1 MENVIFSPKFCSK
14 VDLNSLSW
22 SSNKNFVNLKIPL
35 EFSSRLSKTFLSFTL
50 LLLILLSVQ
59 QVLFSQSCCHS
70 IFFNSGVQSYDLLRV
85 GCDKLY
91 RKYEID
97 QNGSCPSSPLQIAV
111 GASYDIMY
119 DLDFFRVT
127 YESLIDASLITVTPS
142 YINDPPTQ
150 GSFNYILESLP
161 IYYPGNSDYI
171 ITYFEYQFDLN
182 FGNPNAGTNN
192 PTPSV
197 IGLSLG
203 IRCNSNDQFYW
214 ADSYT
219 AAGASGVRVNGNWSD
234 LMNDPEISIF
244 LNVTP
249 GIHITEEL
257 IIDDIQ
263 EIIGGFQSVSHIT
276 GDPGYKISTLTDVD
290 FINCAITGCTEM
302 WRGFDVKEGSQLGF
316 IDCEVKDAEIAV
328 KLNPASKVT
337 ASISSFINNAYGIW
351 DEQGTFVELGT
362 VTFTSEAENW
372 LPAFSG
378 QTYQPINGIGLA
390 GVVSTGGFILASEG
404 TYSNLY
410 NGIIANNST
419 LDVNQ
424 THFNSMHH
432 IAPFVQGN
440 GILLI
445 NPTGSKSALISN
457 RSSFENCL
465 TGIRIAG
472 QRTKVL
478 NSDFADVAYGI
489 SALNTSA
496 SLTMDYDTIQST
508 IYGIQLNNCPGAIKT
523 IQNSIFTNS
532 GNSTI
537 DDGCIYI
544 QNPASFSLIRNNQMT
559 VQGGIFGF
567 RTTPGAPSSLYNN
580 TSTLANTTRSHGFG
594 FHLSGNRS
602 NLSCNTA
609 AGPSSTNKDLYG
621 FQVVMANA
629 NFNCNLSEGGRRGFN
644 VSGSNA
650 MSAFRGNEIGGI
662 YGMRVESNGRLGLTA
677 TLMHQGN
684 CWPGSSIKDAL
695 NDNQSQ
701 PFVEQSQF
709 TVDGQEQACFLP
721 DWEAQ
726 GDWFDNIP
734 DQNTSYG
741 CGSLCPNGGAGAGFG
756 PDICDYAEE
765 LIPLTNNSVSYAA
778 YQNEMRWLDRYQVYK
793 LLTEAE
799 CSGLSQTL
807 RNFIS
812 AMASSEI
819 GKLAEID
826 IRLNALATSSED
838 ADQIQIDSLH
848 QIHDSLIIQIKDL
861 LEETWFK
868 WDTSIVVEL
877 LDEMAVVQTEI
888 DSLVEVK
895 NDWYTGQL
903 EEILDDNSEISTN
916 STIAAQLKW
925 VNGLMI
931 TTMLSDTLLHLDS
944 EDENDLL
951 DIAFL
956 CPEEGGYATLKA
968 RGLLHS
974 LGYTEVFDDR
984 HCYDSSLQALKAP
997 IMPLRLTLAPNPTS
1011 TFVYIEASSQ
1021 AIHSVQF
1028 MNSMGQLIFEQKGGG
1043 ANYVYSQTDQLA
1055 LGTYMVV
1062 CTLIDGTVLRSKLIV
1077 NR

>member
-1 MENVIFSPKFCSK
+1 MYE
-14 VDLNSLSW
+14 
-22 SSNKNFVNLKIPL
+22 L
-35 EFSSRLSKTFLSFTL
+35 EFFK
-50 LLLILLSVQ
+50 
-59 QVLFSQSCCHS
+59 
-70 IFFNSGVQSYDLLRV
+70 
-85 GCDKLY
+85 
-91 RKYEID
+91 
-97 QNGSCPSSPLQIAV
+97 
-111 GASYDIMY
+111 
-119 DLDFFRVT
+119 VT
-127 YESLIDASLITVTPS
+127 YQSIIDASEITITPS
-142 YINDPPTQ
+142 YINDPPSA
-150 GSFNYILESLP
+150 GSFNYILDPLP
-161 IYYPGNSDYI
+161 LYYPADNDYVLVF
-171 ITYFEYQFDLN
+171 FEYQFNLS
-182 FGNPNAGTNN
+182 FGNPNAGSGL
-192 PTPSV
+192 PPPSN
-197 IGLSLG
+197 IGLGLAT
-203 IRCNSNDQFYW
+203 RCSSNDSFNQTDVYS
-214 ADSYT
+214 AS
-219 AAGASGVRVNGNWSD
+219 GASGVRVNGNWSD
-234 LMNDPEISIF
+234 LKNDPDISVF
-244 LNVTP
+244 LNQAP
-249 GIHITEEL
+249 GFHITEEL
-257 IIDDIQ
+257 VIDDIQ
-263 EIIGGFQSVSHIT
+263 EVIGGFASASNIT
-276 GDPGYKISTLTDVD
+276 GDPGYRITALADVD
-290 FINCAITGCTEM
+290 FINCIVSGCEEM
-302 WRGFDVKEGSQLGF
+302 WKGFDVKQGVQLGMR
-316 IDCEVKDAEIAV
+316 DCQVKDAEIGV
-328 KLNPASKVT
+328 RLQQGSKFT
-337 ASISSFINNAYGIW
+337 ASNSSFINNCYGIW
-351 DEQGTFVELGT
+351 DDHGIFVDLGT
-362 VTFTSEAENW
+362 VTFTSIPESW
-372 LPAFSG
+372 LPSFSG
-378 QTYQPINGIGLA
+378 QTYFPVAGIGLA
-390 GVVSTGGFILASEG
+390 GLVSHGGLILEREG
-404 TYSNLY
+404 LYSNLY
-410 NGIIANNST
+410 NGIVATDAS

-424 THFNSMHH
+424 SEFKSIHH
-432 IAPFVQGN
+432 LVPFDQGN
-440 GILLI
+440 GILLY
-445 NPTGSKSALISN
+445 NPSGSKTAHISN
-457 RSSFENCL
+457 RSKFENCQ
-465 TGIRIAG
+465 TGIRISG

-489 SALNTSA
+489 SASNTSA

-508 IYGIQLNNCPGAIKT
+508 IYGIQLNNCSGALKT
-523 IQNSIFTNS
+523 IQNSIFINS

-580 TSTLANTTRSHGFG
+580 TSTLDNTSRSHGFG

-621 FQVVMANA
+621 YQVVMANA
-629 NFNCNLSEGGRRGFN
+629 NFNCNLSDGGRRGFN

-662 YGMRVESNGRLGLTA
+662 YGMRVESNGRLGLSA

-695 NDNQSQ
+695 NDNSD
-701 PFVEQSQF
+701 PSIVEFSQF
-709 TVDGQEQACFLP
+709 TVDEQEMACYMP
-721 DWEAQ
+721 DWEAH
-726 GDWFDNIP
+726 GNAVWFKNET
-734 DQNTSYG
+734 DQIGSYA

-793 LLTEAE
+793 LLTEAD

-807 RNFIS
+807 QNFLS
-812 AMASSEI
+812 AMATSEI

-826 IRLNALATSSED
+826 IRLNALAASSED
-838 ADQIQIDSLH
+838 ADQIQLDSLH

-861 LEETWFK
+861 SEETWFK

-877 LDEMAVVQTEI
+877 LDEMAIVQAEI
-888 DSLVEVK
+888 DTLVEVK
-895 NDWYTGQL
+895 NDWYIGQL
-903 EEILDDNSEISTN
+903 EELQVDNAEISTS

-968 RGLLHS
+968 RDLLHS

-984 HCYDSSLQALKAP
+984 HCYDSSLQALKTP
-997 IMPLRLTLAPNPTS
+997 IMPLGLTLTPNPTS
-1011 TFVYIEASSQ
+1011 TFVYIEASGQ
-1021 AIHSVQF
+1021 AINSIQF
-1028 MNSMGQLIFEQKGGG
+1028 ISTMGQLIFEQKGGG
-1043 ANYVYSQTDQLA
+1043 ANYVYSKTDQLA

>member
-1 MENVIFSPKFCSK
+1 M
-14 VDLNSLSW
+14 
-22 SSNKNFVNLKIPL
+22 
-35 EFSSRLSKTFLSFTL
+35 SFTL
-50 LLLILLSVQ
+50 LLLTLLSVQ
-59 QVLFSQSCCHS
+59 PALFSQTCCHS
-70 IFFNSGVQSYDLLRV
+70 IYFHSGVASNDLLRV
-85 GCDKLY
+85 GCDKLH
-91 RKYEID
+91 RKYGIVH
-97 QNGSCPSSPLQIAV
+97 NGSCLGSPLHIAV
-111 GASYDIMY
+111 GATYDIMY
-119 DLDFFRVT
+119 DLDFFRAT
-127 YESLIDASLITVTPS
+127 YVSVIDASEITVTPN
-142 YINDPPTQ
+142 YFNDPPSQ
-150 GSFNYILESLP
+150 GSFNYILDPLP
-161 IYYPGNSDYI
+161 IYYPGNSDYVL
-171 ITYFEYQFDLN
+171 TYFEYQFDLN
-182 FGNPNAGTNN
+182 FGNPTAGSGN
-192 PTPSV
+192 PPSSY
-197 IGLSLG
+197 IALGLG
-203 IRCNSNDQFYW
+203 IRCNVNDSFNGVDLYS
-214 ADSYT
+214 AG
-219 AAGASGVRVNGNWSD
+219 GASGVRVNGNWSD
-234 LMNDPEISIF
+234 LKNDPDISIF

-263 EIIGGFQSVSHIT
+263 EIIGGFQDVSYIT
-276 GDPGYKISTLTDVD
+276 GDPGYKITTLTDVD
-290 FINCAITGCTEM
+290 FIHCAITGCTEM

-316 IDCEVKDAEIAV
+316 IDSEVKDAEIAV

-337 ASISSFINNAYGIW
+337 ASNSSFINNAYGVW

-372 LPAFSG
+372 LPAFTG
-378 QTYQPINGIGLA
+378 QTHQPINGIGLA
-390 GVVSTGGFILASEG
+390 GVVSSGGFILATEG

-410 NGIIANNST
+410 NGIVANNST
-419 LDVNQ
+419 VDINQ

-432 IAPFVQGN
+432 LAPFMQGN

-478 NSDFADVAYGI
+478 NSAFADVAYGI

-508 IYGIQLNNCPGAIKT
+508 IYGIQLNNCPGALKT

-621 FQVVMANA
+621 YQVVMANA
-629 NFNCNLSEGGRRGFN
+629 NFNCNLSDGGRRGFN

-662 YGMRVESNGRLGLTA
+662 YGLRVESNGRLGLST

-695 NDNQSQ
+695 NDNSD
-701 PFVEQSQF
+701 PSIVEFSQF
-709 TVDGQEQACFLP
+709 TVDEQEMACFLP

-734 DQNTSYG
+734 DQNTSYA
-741 CGSLCPNGGAGAGFG
+741 CESLCPNGGAGAGFG

-765 LIPLTNNSVSYAA
+765 LIPLTNNSVSYTA

-793 LLTEAE
+793 LLTEAD

-826 IRLNALATSSED
+826 IRLNALAASSED

-848 QIHDSLIIQIKDL
+848 QNHDSLIFQIKDL

-877 LDEMAVVQTEI
+877 LDEMAIIQAEI

-895 NDWYTGQL
+895 NEWYIGQL
-903 EEILDDNSEISTN
+903 EEILVDNSEISTN

-956 CPEEGGYATLKA
+956 CPEEGGYSTLKA
-968 RGLLHS
+968 RGLLHT

-984 HCYDSSLQALKAP
+984 HCYDSTIQALKTP
-997 IMPLRLTLAPNPTS
+997 IMPLGLTLTPNPTS
-1011 TFVYIEASSQ
+1011 SFIFIEASGQPIYS
-1021 AIHSVQF
+1021 IQF
-1028 MNSMGQLIFEQKGGG
+1028 ISTMGQLIFEQKGGG
-1043 ANYVYSQTDQLA
+1043 ANYVSSQTDQLT